1 MELVDQSERMEAGW
15 IKIYTSADFFK
26 SELVRQVLVD
36 NEIESILLNKQ
47 GFPYRL
53 GEVEV
58 YIHEENFQKALEI
71 IIKNE
76 L

>member
-1 MELVDQSERMEAGW
+1 M
-15 IKIYTSADFFK
+15 
-26 SELVRQVLVD
+26 VRQILIAYQ
-36 NEIESILLNKQ
+36 IEAVIMNKQ
-47 GFPYRL
+47 SSPYRNI

-58 YIHEENFQKALEI
+58 YIHQSDFQEALEI

>member
-1 MELVDQSERMEAGW
+1 MKQNW
-15 IKIYTSADFFK
+15 IKIYTSNDFYK
-26 SELVRQVLVD
+26 SELVKQALID
-36 NEIESILLNKQ
+36 NEIDAVIMNKQ
-47 GFPYRL
+47 GFPYQI

-58 YIHEENFQKALEI
+58 YINGLHFQQAIEI

>member
-1 MELVDQSERMEAGW
+1 MEAGW
-15 IKIYTSADFFK
+15 IKIYTCADFFK
-26 SELVRQVLVD
+26 SELVRQVLTD
-36 NEIESILLNKQ
+36 NEIGAILINKQ
-47 GFPYRL
+47 GFPYQI